1 MSTATWFGDDDGD
14 EDEDLK
20 PTESEGGAAAGKYEH
35 PEGVPD
41 SDEAID
47 NSKQ

>member
-1 MSTATWFGDDDGD
+1 MHTRWFADDDG

-20 PTESEGGAAAGKYEH
+20 PAESEGGADVGKYDH
-35 PEGVPD
+35 DPALGLPD

-47 NSKQ
+47 NSRQ